1 MYPPRNVEKD
11 FYYYGIRLVVFLTLL
26 PYLSLLEQVRD
37 WAILNKMPVTTG
49 TMTDADMGDVW
60 EIARMFW
67 LLSVPA
73 LRP

>member
-1 MYPPRNVEKD
+1 
-11 FYYYGIRLVVFLTLL
+11 
-26 PYLSLLEQVRD
+26 LEQVRD
-37 WAILNKMPVTTG
+37 WAILNRMPVTTG
-49 TMTDADMGDVW
+49 TMTDADMGGVW